1 MGSVFGTAGRDG
13 WRRLHPA
20 GLIVAMV
27 QSVKTTVSSI
37 ISLAL
42 LFRIIPEQWRDWAMW
57 ATAAAAVL
65 IAAGRPIAT
74 WATTRYRLDEDSI
87 TLVSGLIFRN
97 RRTVGYDKVHA
108 INSASPVYLQPFHVV
123 QLTVSTEGMD
133 ESSITL
139 DAVPAALQLELE
151 TVRARFLADGRS
163 RGEST
168 ADGADGADGA
178 DAAAGAGIG
187 SAIPATVEASGLSGV
202 SSSERPATDGTS
214 RGQDQGALNSGGAPV
229 FRASATD
236 IVLFAITDLGFLAA
250 AFVVYGFIS
259 QLRDVL
265 PKRWLENADQ
275 SVDRILARGLASI
288 VMMAALCLIVL
299 LIVSVVSSL
308 LRFHGFEVW
317 RRGDDL
323 VVVRGLPTR
332 RVTTVPVSRIQT
344 IVIRQSVLRRP
355 FRLCSVGLGLSS
367 STSGEDN
374 GEGSLA
380 VANILPVIGTPHVVG
395 VLRAMLPEWDLHQPD
410 IHRTG
415 RGLARYYLGMPV
427 AVGTMATGGAGAVFA
442 LLRRMSVIDISYW
455 WLAVPLIACACW
467 STSRWFASRI
477 EGFALPD
484 GDRPEGTTR
493 ETGSIDDAG
502 ADAGAPGVP
511 ACHEDGRA
519 CVSVL
524 PHRIAATGVRGVSC
538 FTVFTRRS
546 HVQSFRRST
555 TAWRA
560 PLGIERVVMPLFVMN
575 GLSELRFRFIRRED
589 ADRLACWAEQ

>member
-1 MGSVFGTAGRDG
+1 MGSVFGAAGRDG

-74 WATTRYRLDEDSI
+74 WATTRYRLDEDSL

-123 QLTVSTEGMD
+123 QLTVSTGGMD

-151 TVRARFLADGRS
+151 TVRARFLTDGRS
-163 RGEST
+163 RGESA
-168 ADGADGADGA
+168 ADEAAADGA
-178 DAAAGAGIG
+178 DAAAVAGIG
-187 SAIPATVEASGLSGV
+187 SATPATAEASGLSGV
-202 SSSERPATDGTS
+202 SGSERPATDETS
-214 RGQDQGALNSGGAPV
+214 RGQDQGAPSSGDAPV

-288 VMMAALCLIVL
+288 VMMVALCLIVL

-323 VVVRGLPTR
+323 VVVRGLLTR

-367 STSGEDN
+367 STAGEDN
-374 GEGSLA
+374 GERSLA
-380 VANILPVIGTPHVVG
+380 AANILPVIGTPRVVG
-395 VLRAMLPEWDLHQPD
+395 VLRAMLPEWDLRQPD

-415 RGLARYYLGMPV
+415 RGLVRYYLGMPV
-427 AVGTMATGGAGAVFA
+427 TVGIMATGGAGAVFA

-455 WLAVPLIACACW
+455 WLAVPVMACACW

-477 EGFALPD
+477 EGFALPG
-484 GDRPEGTTR
+484 GDRSEGTMR
-493 ETGSIDDAG
+493 EAGSIDDTG
-502 ADAGAPGVP
+502 SDAGASGAP
-511 ACHEDGRA
+511 ARREDGRA

-524 PHRIAATGVRGVSC
+524 PHRIAVTGVRGVSC

-546 HVQSFRRST
+546 RVQSFRRST

-560 PLGIERVVMPLFVMN
+560 PLGIERVAMPLFVMN

>member
-1 MGSVFGTAGRDG
+1 MGSVFGAAGRDG

-74 WATTRYRLDEDSI
+74 WATTRYRLDEDSL

-123 QLTVSTEGMD
+123 QLTVSTGGMD

-151 TVRARFLADGRS
+151 TVRARFLTDGRS
-163 RGEST
+163 RGESA
-168 ADGADGADGA
+168 ADEAAADGA
-178 DAAAGAGIG
+178 DAAAVAGIG
-187 SAIPATVEASGLSGV
+187 SATPATAEASGLSGV
-202 SSSERPATDGTS
+202 SGSERPATDETS
-214 RGQDQGALNSGGAPV
+214 RGQDQGAPSSGDAPV

-288 VMMAALCLIVL
+288 VMMVALCLIVL

-323 VVVRGLPTR
+323 VVVRGLLTR

-367 STSGEDN
+367 STAGEDN

-380 VANILPVIGTPHVVG
+380 AANILPVIGTPRVVG
-395 VLRAMLPEWDLHQPD
+395 VLRAMLPEWDLRQPD

-415 RGLARYYLGMPV
+415 RGLVRYYLGMPV
-427 AVGTMATGGAGAVFA
+427 TVGIMATGGAGAVFA

-455 WLAVPLIACACW
+455 WLAVPVMACACW

-477 EGFALPD
+477 EGFALPG
-484 GDRPEGTTR
+484 GDRPEGTMR
-493 ETGSIDDAG
+493 EAGSIDDTG
-502 ADAGAPGVP
+502 SDAGASGAP
-511 ACHEDGRA
+511 ARREDGRA

-524 PHRIAATGVRGVSC
+524 PHRIAVTGVRGVSC

-546 HVQSFRRST
+546 RVQSFRRST

-560 PLGIERVVMPLFVMN
+560 PLGIERVAMPLFVMN

>member
-1 MGSVFGTAGRDG
+1 MGSVFGAAGRDG

-74 WATTRYRLDEDSI
+74 WATTRYRLDEDSL

-123 QLTVSTEGMD
+123 QLTVSTGGMD

-163 RGEST
+163 RGES
-168 ADGADGADGA
+168 AADGA
-178 DAAAGAGIG
+178 DAAAAAADVGIG
-187 SAIPATVEASGLSGV
+187 SATPATKEASGLSGG
-202 SSSERPATDGTS
+202 SGSERPATDGTS
-214 RGQDQGALNSGGAPV
+214 RGQDQGAPISGGAPV

-288 VMMAALCLIVL
+288 VMMVALCLIVL

-323 VVVRGLPTR
+323 VVVRGLLTR

-367 STSGEDN
+367 STAGEDN

-380 VANILPVIGTPHVVG
+380 VANILPVIGTPRVVG
-395 VLRAMLPEWDLHQPD
+395 VLRAMLPEWDLRQPD

-427 AVGTMATGGAGAVFA
+427 TVGIMATGGAGAVFA

-455 WLAVPLIACACW
+455 WLAVPVMACACW

-477 EGFALPD
+477 EGFALPG
-484 GDRPEGTTR
+484 GDRPEGTMR
-493 ETGSIDDAG
+493 EAGSIDDTG
-502 ADAGAPGVP
+502 SDAGASGAP
-511 ACHEDGRA
+511 ARREDGRA

-524 PHRIAATGVRGVSC
+524 PHRIAVTGVRGTSC

-546 HVQSFRRST
+546 RVQSFRRST

-560 PLGIERVVMPLFVMN
+560 PLGIERVIMPLFVMN

>member
-74 WATTRYRLDEDSI
+74 WATTRYRLDEDSL

-323 VVVRGLPTR
+323 VVDCRPAASR
-332 RVTTVPVSRIQT
+332 RCRSAASR
-344 IVIRQSVLRRP
+344 P
-355 FRLCSVGLGLSS
+355 SS
-367 STSGEDN
+367 SGN
-374 GEGSLA
+374 
-380 VANILPVIGTPHVVG
+380 P
-395 VLRAMLPEWDLHQPD
+395 
-410 IHRTG
+410 
-415 RGLARYYLGMPV
+415 
-427 AVGTMATGGAGAVFA
+427 
-442 LLRRMSVIDISYW
+442 
-455 WLAVPLIACACW
+455 C
-467 STSRWFASRI
+467 
-477 EGFALPD
+477 
-484 GDRPEGTTR
+484 
-493 ETGSIDDAG
+493 
-502 ADAGAPGVP
+502 
-511 ACHEDGRA
+511 
-519 CVSVL
+519 
-524 PHRIAATGVRGVSC
+524 
-538 FTVFTRRS
+538 
-546 HVQSFRRST
+546 
-555 TAWRA
+555 
-560 PLGIERVVMPLFVMN
+560 
-575 GLSELRFRFIRRED
+575 
-589 ADRLACWAEQ
+589 

>member
-1 MGSVFGTAGRDG
+1 MGSVFGAAGRDG

-74 WATTRYRLDEDSI
+74 WATTRYRLDEDSL

-123 QLTVSTEGMD
+123 QLTVSTGGMD

-151 TVRARFLADGRS
+151 TVRARFLTDGRS
-163 RGEST
+163 RGESA
-168 ADGADGADGA
+168 ADEAAADGA
-178 DAAAGAGIG
+178 DAAAVAGIG
-187 SAIPATVEASGLSGV
+187 SATPATAEASGLSGV
-202 SSSERPATDGTS
+202 SGSERPATDETS
-214 RGQDQGALNSGGAPV
+214 RGQDQGAPSSGDAPV

-288 VMMAALCLIVL
+288 VMMVALCLIVL

-323 VVVRGLPTR
+323 VVVRGLLTR

-367 STSGEDN
+367 STAGEDN
-374 GEGSLA
+374 GERSLA
-380 VANILPVIGTPHVVG
+380 AANILPVIGTPRVVG
-395 VLRAMLPEWDLHQPD
+395 VLRAMLPEWDLRQPD

-415 RGLARYYLGMPV
+415 RGLVRYYLGMPV
-427 AVGTMATGGAGAVFA
+427 TVGIMATGGAGAVFA

-455 WLAVPLIACACW
+455 WLAVPVMACACW

-477 EGFALPD
+477 EGFALPG
-484 GDRPEGTTR
+484 GDRPEGTMR
-493 ETGSIDDAG
+493 EAGSIDDTG
-502 ADAGAPGVP
+502 SDAGASGAP
-511 ACHEDGRA
+511 ARREDGRA

-524 PHRIAATGVRGVSC
+524 PHRIAVTGVRGVSC

-546 HVQSFRRST
+546 RVQSFRRST

-560 PLGIERVVMPLFVMN
+560 PLGIERVAMPLFVMN

>member
-1 MGSVFGTAGRDG
+1 MGSVFGAAGRDG

-27 QSVKTTVSSI
+27 QSVKTTVNSI

-74 WATTRYRLDEDSI
+74 WATTRYRLDEDSL

-123 QLTVSTEGMD
+123 QLTVSTGGMD

-151 TVRARFLADGRS
+151 TVRARFLTDGRS
-163 RGEST
+163 RGESA
-168 ADGADGADGA
+168 ADEAAADGA
-178 DAAAGAGIG
+178 DAAAVAGIG
-187 SAIPATVEASGLSGV
+187 SATPATAEASGLSGV
-202 SSSERPATDGTS
+202 SGSERPATDETS
-214 RGQDQGALNSGGAPV
+214 RGQDQGAPSSGDAPV

-288 VMMAALCLIVL
+288 VMMVALCLIVL

-323 VVVRGLPTR
+323 VVVRGLLTR

-367 STSGEDN
+367 STAGEDN

-380 VANILPVIGTPHVVG
+380 AANILPVIGTPRVVG
-395 VLRAMLPEWDLHQPD
+395 VLRAMLPEWDLRQPD

-415 RGLARYYLGMPV
+415 RGLVRYYLGMPV
-427 AVGTMATGGAGAVFA
+427 TVGIMATGGAGAVFA

-455 WLAVPLIACACW
+455 WLAVPVMACACW

-477 EGFALPD
+477 EGFALPG
-484 GDRPEGTTR
+484 GDRPEGTMR
-493 ETGSIDDAG
+493 EAGSIDDTG
-502 ADAGAPGVP
+502 SDAGASGAP
-511 ACHEDGRA
+511 ARREDGRA

-524 PHRIAATGVRGVSC
+524 PHRIAVTGVRGVSC

-546 HVQSFRRST
+546 RVQSFRRST

-560 PLGIERVVMPLFVMN
+560 PLGIERVAMPLFVMN

>member
-1 MGSVFGTAGRDG
+1 
-13 WRRLHPA
+13 
-20 GLIVAMV
+20 
-27 QSVKTTVSSI
+27 
-37 ISLAL
+37 
-42 LFRIIPEQWRDWAMW
+42 MW

-74 WATTRYRLDEDSI
+74 WATTRYRLDEDSL

-123 QLTVSTEGMD
+123 QLTVSTGGMD

-163 RGEST
+163 RDESAADEST
-168 ADGADGADGA
+168 ADGA

-187 SAIPATVEASGLSGV
+187 SATPATVEASGLSGV
-202 SSSERPATDGTS
+202 SGSERPATDGTS
-214 RGQDQGALNSGGAPV
+214 RGQDQGAPSSGDAPV

-288 VMMAALCLIVL
+288 VMMVALCLIVL

-323 VVVRGLPTR
+323 VVVRGLLTR

-367 STSGEDN
+367 STAGEDN

-427 AVGTMATGGAGAVFA
+427 AVGIMATGGADAVFA

-455 WLAVPLIACACW
+455 WLAVPVIACACW

-477 EGFALPD
+477 EGFALPG
-484 GDRPEGTTR
+484 GDRPKDAMR
-493 ETGSIDDAG
+493 ETGSIGDDG
-502 ADAGAPGVP
+502 ADAGAPGAP
-511 ACHEDGRA
+511 ACREDDRA

-524 PHRIAATGVRGVSC
+524 PHRIAVTGVRGVSC

-546 HVQSFRRST
+546 RVQSFRRST